1 MMQVFH
7 KRKGQKGFTL
17 IELMIV
23 IAIIGILAL
32 IAIPQYGQHRAKGYM
47 TAVKVDAKNAYTAVE
62 VWRTDNPGV
71 TPPAEKI
78 LPNAVG
84 KTYTAFRASTG
95 VTIDIAEGGMVTASH
110 ANLTGSYIIAAD
122 TGAVTDTL
130 K

>member
-1 MMQVFH
+1 MQVLH
-7 KRKGQKGFTL
+7 KKKGQKGFTL

-32 IAIPQYGQHRAKGYM
+32 IAIPQYSQYRAKGYM
-47 TAVKVDAKNAYTAVE
+47 TAVKTDAKNAYTAVE
-62 VWRTDNPGV
+62 AWRTDNPGV

-78 LPNAVG
+78 LPSAVG
-84 KTYTAFRASTG
+84 KTYTAFRTSVG
-95 VTIDIAEGGMVTASH
+95 VTMDIAEGGMVTASH
-110 ANLTGSYIIAAD
+110 VNLTGSYIIAAD